1 MEGFARLGV
10 TCMLD
15 RTSPTCLLISG
26 GLDSGCLLHQFLSR
40 GARVFPLYL
49 RCGLR
54 WEAAELHWLRR
65 FLRAVR
71 SPRLLPLQVAAL
83 PLQAVYGAHWSL
95 TGRRVPGAA
104 SADRAVYLPGRNAL
118 LLSVSAILC
127 AQRGV
132 STIALGLLKGNPFG
146 DASPGFLR
154 QMAACLTQAL
164 DHPIRIL
171 TPLRSMRKAHVIRL
185 ARTMPLALTFS
196 CLQPRGLRH
205 CGRCNK
211 CAERRHAFARAG
223 IADPTRYA
231 SRDTSIFSTGRR
243 GRK

>member
-1 MEGFARLGV
+1 MRA
-10 TCMLD
+10 D
-15 RTSPTCLLISG
+15 RTSPTCLLLSG
-26 GLDSGCLLHQFLSR
+26 GLDSGCLLHQFLSQ
-40 GARVFPLYL
+40 GVGIFPVYL

-65 FLRAVR
+65 FLHAVC
-71 SPRLLPLQVAAL
+71 SPRLLPLHVAAL
-83 PLQAVYGAHWSL
+83 PLRSVYGAHWSFTPTPGRRERQSAVWGF

-171 TPLRSMRKAHVIRL
+171 TPLASMRKARVIRL

-211 CAERRHAFARAG
+211 CAERRRAFRAAG
-223 IADPTRYA
+223 MSDPTRYV
-231 SRDTSIFSTGRR
+231 R
-243 GRK
+243 